1 MRVAIENFIS
11 ENDRLYRSFGMQ
23 LEEAREGYAKVSA
36 LVRDDFLNAYGVA
49 HGALIFA
56 LADVSFAIAAATL
69 TDSLAV
75 QWSMNMFRPALEGD
89 TIVAESEVIHRGQTM
104 MVVEFSLRKGDGQL
118 VARGQ
123 ATSIPVDIRRFG
135 KNTAD

>member
-1 MRVAIENFIS
+1 MALKNFIS

-56 LADVSFAIAAATL
+56 LADVSFAIATATL
-69 TDSLAV
+69 ADSLAV

-104 MVVEFSLRKGDGQL
+104 MVVEFGLRKGDGQL

-123 ATSIPVDIRRFG
+123 ATSIPVDIKRFG
-135 KNTAD
+135 KNLSD